1 MDRAKKD
8 AGDLVSTIDDAPLH
22 VSAQDIK
29 YVPMSRA
36 PTASHGIWLQAVS
49 AQDINYVPLHA
60 ILDGGGGGGKKRRGR
75 GGREERKK
83 NRSTKEAGETGQD
96 GVRQGGQQRQGKK
109 EGGRCTRTRRRHA
122 RQRKCW
128 R

>member
-60 ILDGGGGGGKKRRGR
+60 ILDGGGGGGKKKRERRKG
-75 GGREERKK
+75 RKK
-83 NRSTKEAGETGQD
+83 KE
-96 GVRQGGQQRQGKK
+96 
-109 EGGRCTRTRRRHA
+109 
-122 RQRKCW
+122 
-128 R
+128 